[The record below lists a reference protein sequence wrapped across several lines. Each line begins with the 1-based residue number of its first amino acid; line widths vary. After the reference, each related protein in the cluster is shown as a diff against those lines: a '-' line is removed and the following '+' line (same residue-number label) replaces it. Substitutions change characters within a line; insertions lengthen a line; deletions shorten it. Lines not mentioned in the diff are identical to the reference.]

1 MSASIRVRGLEKSYG
16 RLPVLRGLDV
26 DVPAGRVT
34 ALVGPNAAGKTTLVK
49 SVLGLVRPDAGTIEL
64 DGRIVGPEPTARE
77 RIGYMPQLPAFPDN
91 LRVRELLNFVDELR
105 GVSAGGSAA
114 SPFGRPREELI
125 ELFGL
130 SDSLDK
136 GLGTLSGGTRQK
148 VNAALAF
155 RYGADVL
162 ILDEPTAGLDPL
174 NRSRLKDLIRGER
187 ARGATVLITSHVL
200 SELRE
205 LAEHL
210 VYLVDGQ
217 KRHGGPVDAL
227 LRRMETD
234 DLERAVARLMEADVA
249 GAPDS
254 GETPGDHRPALEVS

>member
-1 MSASIRVRGLEKSYG
+1 MIRVRALEKSYG
-16 RLPVLRGLDV
+16 RLPVLRGLDT

-49 SVLGLVRPDAGTIEL
+49 AILGLVRPDAGTIEL
-64 DGRIVGPEPTARE
+64 DGTMIGPDPTARE

-91 LRVRELLNFVDELR
+91 LRVRELFRFVDELR
-105 GVSAGGSAA
+105 GVPTGEGRAP
-114 SPFGRPREELI
+114 PFGRPREELI
-125 ELFGL
+125 ERFGL

-136 GLGTLSGGTRQK
+136 RLGTLSGGTRQK

-155 RYGADVL
+155 RYGTDVL

-174 NRSRLKDLIRGER
+174 SRSRLKDLIRSER
-187 ARGATVLITSHVL
+187 ERGTTVLVTSHVL

-210 VYLVDGQ
+210 IYVVDGK
-217 KRHGGPVDAL
+217 KRHDGPVDAL

-234 DLERAVARLMEADVA
+234 DLERAVARLMEADVDGAEADA
-249 GAPDS
+249 GGSA
-254 GETPGDHRPALEVS
+254 GRRPALEVL